1 MKKNNRNND
10 CVFSENAHIL
20 THARFFYSQYFK
32 CLVFSVCQNSRCDA
46 RYASDHEKPG
56 YKSSQ
61 NCKFWTPTHQLHSS
75 LSFCRATQKRVLAFI
90 MSRLDYCN
98 SLLCGCPQYLINRFQ
113 KVQNNAAHLILKV
126 PKTDYITPHL
136 QTVQWLPVNARIQ
149 YKFFSLCFSAVNSSG
164 PQYLADL
171 LKIYVPPHQL
181 CSSADTCTLSST
193 HKKLWPTC
201 IFTLCTYSLKPPF

>member
-1 MKKNNRNND
+1 
-10 CVFSENAHIL
+10 
-20 THARFFYSQYFK
+20 
-32 CLVFSVCQNSRCDA
+32 
-46 RYASDHEKPG
+46 
-56 YKSSQ
+56 
-61 NCKFWTPTHQLHSS
+61 
-75 LSFCRATQKRVLAFI
+75 

-171 LKIYVPPHQL
+171 LTIYTPSRQL
-181 CSSADTCTLSST
+181 RSSDDTCTLCIPSVHTKTYGQRAFSHFAPT
-193 HKKLWPTC
+193 LWNNLSKA
-201 IFTLCTYSLKPPF
+201 IRNSESALSFKSALKGYLFLG